1 MELHFGRIIR
11 ILAPVEVAMSP
22 RVSATNQRQTATK
35 RIVHCWGF
43 VGLSFLAIV
52 CFGLLQRMQA
62 AENTFPDHQVF
73 AASTNIQPK
82 LVASYGKL
90 PLSFEANQGQ
100 VRGPVKFLSRGRGYA
115 LFLSGDEAVLTLER
129 ASQNANRKSQMANV
143 EETGEEIANRKLQ
156 TGNLKLATRHPA
168 LDTTAKAVHRTTDNG
183 ARTTASVLRMKLVGA
198 NAGAGVTGADEL
210 PGKVNYFIGNDP
222 EKWRTDVSTYAQVRY
237 RNVYPGI
244 DLVYYG
250 NQDGEL
256 EYDFVVAPGASPNSI
271 LLAIDAG
278 ERPGSKQKSAG
289 AGRPQID
296 ANGDLVLRSDR
307 GNEVRFRKPVVYQ
320 PLSTVAS
327 PQSIVEGAVR
337 QAGFANQKSEI
348 QNPKLIGG
356 HYVLSASNQ
365 VRFAVGPY
373 DHTKPLI
380 IDPTLVYSTY
390 LGGTSGY
397 DEGYSI
403 AVDASGNAYV
413 TGQTSATDFPLAGPL
428 QSTNK
433 STGGTAFVSKL
444 SADGSALV
452 YSTYLGGSVSDQGN
466 AIAVDAAGNAYVA
479 GQTCSTDF
487 PTVFPVQAA
496 LNGACGGFVSKLNA
510 AGSALVYSTYLGGSG
525 TAVGSGPYDS
535 AAGIAVDSSG
545 GAYVTGTTYSSEFPT
560 VNPIQGTLLGTYSA
574 FLTKLNASGSAF
586 VYSTYVVFGSG
597 AGVAVDSSGNAYLT
611 GTSFNFSSSYP
622 PGSTTIGIATTLF
635 VCKVNEAGSAFVYFT
650 YVGATIFDSAN
661 AIAVDSSGNAYVAGE
676 SGSTNFPTVNPV
688 QPTNNCPYSGNAIIF
703 KLNAAGSAL
712 IYSTY
717 LGGTGHGKCNML
729 ADTGGDGAAAI
740 AVDSAGNA
748 YLTGWTY
755 STDFPTVDPIQATNR
770 SGCGM
775 TSFVASLNAAGTA
788 LAYSTYLG
796 GSGCDDW
803 GRGIAV
809 DSSQNAY
816 VTGWTDSR
824 DFPTVNPLQG
834 TNDSPQNSASSYVAK
849 ISPPS
854 AVTLAPSSL
863 NFGSVPGNS
872 TSPNQSVTLT
882 PIAIGQLTL
891 TSITASGDFALVTT
905 ATSCPYGGGA
915 LSSEVACTIDVT
927 FTPTA
932 ASPRTGAVTITYTGL
947 GSPQTIA
954 LSGTGS
960 VAAVNVSPV
969 SLSFGSQDV
978 GTSSASLP
986 VTVTNSSAVPLTVSS
1001 VATSSGFTQSN
1012 NCMQPVLASGSCT
1025 INVSFQPT
1033 LFGPQTGTLTVTDY
1047 ANNSP
1052 QTVTLSG
1059 TGLAPVVNLSP
1070 TTLTF
1075 GEQAIS
1081 TTSQPQTVTL
1091 SNSGNGAL
1099 TPLTIT
1105 VSGDFAQTNTCG
1117 SSVAATGS
1125 CTINVTF
1132 TPRNAGTRNG
1142 ALTIADNASNSPQT
1156 VTLTGTGMGPAV
1168 SLSSSSLTFSAQ
1180 IVGNSSS
1187 AQTVALTNTGNVS
1200 LTISSITAS
1209 GDFSQTNTCGSSVSA
1224 GANCT
1229 IAVTFKPT
1237 AAGTRTG
1244 TLSISD
1250 SASDSPQSV
1259 ALSGTGQDFSFAA
1272 ASGSPTSATVAPG
1285 SSASYTL
1292 SVAGESGFNQSVSFT
1307 CTGAPSEATCTVS
1320 PSALTPGSSATNITV
1335 SVTTTAPSLSAPRSR
1350 PLPPVP
1356 PLSPGL
1362 RGLLMLA
1369 LALAAV
1375 TWAIARRNQP
1385 GVSRWRSTMVLLA
1398 SGLLLALALAGCGG
1412 GSSSNVTHNPGTP
1425 AGTYTLTVTG
1435 TAGSGS
1441 SALSHSVTL
1450 TLTVS

>member
-1 MELHFGRIIR
+1 ML
-11 ILAPVEVAMSP
+11 P
-22 RVSATNQRQTATK
+22 RPSVTKQSQTATK
-35 RIVHCWGF
+35 RIVLCCGF
-43 VGLSFLAIV
+43 VGFSFLAIV
-52 CFGLLQRMQA
+52 GFGVLQRMQA
-62 AENTFPDHQVF
+62 SENILPDRRAS
-73 AASTNIQPK
+73 AAPTKIQPK

-100 VRGPVKFLSRGRGYA
+100 ADARVRFLARGHGSTI
-115 LFLSGDEAVLTLER
+115 FLTDDEAVLTLKKSSVVSGQSSVGTRQKPSVAPTFRSAR
-129 ASQNANRKSQMANV
+129 AGLKS
-143 EETGEEIANRKLQ
+143 G
-156 TGNLKLATRHPA
+156 ATTSVDKP
-168 LDTTAKAVHRTTDNG
+168 TTDHG
-183 ARTTASVLRMKLVGA
+183 PRTADSVLRMKLVGA
-198 NAGAGVTGADEL
+198 NVKATVTGAEEL
-210 PGKVNYFIGNDP
+210 PGKSNYFIGNDP
-222 EKWRTDVSTYAQVRY
+222 KNWRTKVPNYAKVRY
-237 RNVYPGI
+237 QNIYPGV

-250 NQDGEL
+250 SQGGQL
-256 EYDFVVAPGASPNSI
+256 EYDFVVTPGADPSGIKFDVGVDGVCPAKGKRHSPLQI
-271 LLAIDAG
+271 AG
-278 ERPGSKQKSAG
+278 
-289 AGRPQID
+289 D
-296 ANGDLVLRSDR
+296 GDLVLKTE
-307 GNEVRFRKPVVYQ
+307 GGEIRFHKPIVYQ
-320 PLSTVAS
+320 AEVPSTAFSSGSSLVPGAS
-327 PQSIVEGAVR
+327 SLVEA
-337 QAGFANQKSEI
+337 Q
-348 QNPKLIGG
+348 
-356 HYVLSASNQ
+356 YVLTASNQ
-365 VRFAVGPY
+365 VRFVLGPY

-397 DEGYSI
+397 DEGYAI
-403 AVDASGNAYV
+403 AVDASGSAYV
-413 TGQTSATDFPLAGPL
+413 TGETNATDFPLAGPF

-466 AIAVDAAGNAYVA
+466 AIAVDAAGNTYVA

-487 PTVFPVQAA
+487 PTVYPVQAA
-496 LNGACGGFVSKLNA
+496 LNGVCGGFVSKLNA

-525 TAVGSGPYDS
+525 TALGNGPYDS
-535 AAGIAVDSSG
+535 VGGIAVDSFG
-545 GAYVTGTTYSSEFPT
+545 EAYVTGTTYSTQFPT
-560 VNPIQGTLLGTYSA
+560 VNPIPETGSA
-574 FLTKLNASGSAF
+574 DGSGFLTKLNASGSAF
-586 VYSTYVVFGSG
+586 VYSTYLVVRNG
-597 AGVAVDSSGNAYLT
+597 AGIAVDSSGNAYVT
-611 GTSFNFSSSYP
+611 GTTGSLVAP
-622 PGSTTIGIATTLF
+622 PGSTVIGLSPALL
-635 VCKVNEAGSAFVYFT
+635 VCKVNQAGSGFGYLT
-650 YVGATIFDSAN
+650 YVGATLFDSAN
-661 AIAVDSSGNAYVAGE
+661 AIAVDSSGNAYVAGQ

-717 LGGTGHGKCNML
+717 LGGTGRGECNTL

-755 STDFPTVDPIQATNR
+755 STDFPTVDPIQANR

-803 GRGIAV
+803 GRGVAV

-816 VTGWTDSR
+816 VTGWTDST

-834 TNDSPQNSASSYVAK
+834 TNNSPQNSASSYVAK

-863 NFGSVPGNS
+863 NFGSVAGNT
-872 TSPNQSVTLT
+872 TSPEQSVTLT
-882 PIAIGQLTL
+882 PITIGQLTL

-905 ATSCPYGGGA
+905 PTSCPNGGGA

-1105 VSGDFAQTNTCG
+1105 VSGAFAQTNTCG
-1117 SSVAATGS
+1117 SSVAVTGS

-1132 TPRNAGTRNG
+1132 TPTNAGTRNG

-1156 VTLTGTGMGPAV
+1156 VSLTGTGTGPV
-1168 SLSSSSLTFSAQ
+1168 VGLSPSSLTFTGQ
-1180 IVGNSSS
+1180 LVGTSSG
-1187 AQTVALTNTGNVS
+1187 AQTVALTNTGNAS
-1200 LTISSITAS
+1200 LTISGITAS
-1209 GDFSQTNTCGSSVSA
+1209 GDFFQTNNCGTSVSA
-1224 GANCT
+1224 GANCS
-1229 IAVTFKPT
+1229 IAASFKPT
-1237 AAGTRTG
+1237 AGGTRTG
-1244 TLSISD
+1244 SISISD

-1272 ASGSPTSATVAPG
+1272 ASGSPTSVTVPPG

-1292 SVAGESGFNQSVSFT
+1292 SVAGESGFNQSVSLT
-1307 CTGAPSEATCTVS
+1307 CTGAPSEATCTV
-1320 PSALTPGSSATNITV
+1320 PTPVTAGSSATNVTV
-1335 SVTTTAPSLSAPRSR
+1335 TVTTTAASVSAARTR

-1356 PLSPGL
+1356 RLSPSL
-1362 RGLLMLA
+1362 RGLLTLA
-1369 LALAAV
+1369 LVLALMA
-1375 TWAIARRNQP
+1375 WAIRRRNQP
-1385 GVSRWRSTMVLLA
+1385 GVSRWRSTMILLA
-1398 SGLLLALALAGCGG
+1398 PGLLLTLALAGCGG
-1412 GSSSNVTHNPGTP
+1412 GSSNVTHNPGTP

-1435 TAGSGS
+1435 SAGSGS

>member
-1 MELHFGRIIR
+1 
-11 ILAPVEVAMSP
+11 
-22 RVSATNQRQTATK
+22 
-35 RIVHCWGF
+35 
-43 VGLSFLAIV
+43 
-52 CFGLLQRMQA
+52 
-62 AENTFPDHQVF
+62 
-73 AASTNIQPK
+73 
-82 LVASYGKL
+82 
-90 PLSFEANQGQ
+90 
-100 VRGPVKFLSRGRGYA
+100 
-115 LFLSGDEAVLTLER
+115 
-129 ASQNANRKSQMANV
+129 
-143 EETGEEIANRKLQ
+143 
-156 TGNLKLATRHPA
+156 
-168 LDTTAKAVHRTTDNG
+168 
-183 ARTTASVLRMKLVGA
+183 
-198 NAGAGVTGADEL
+198 
-210 PGKVNYFIGNDP
+210 
-222 EKWRTDVSTYAQVRY
+222 
-237 RNVYPGI
+237 
-244 DLVYYG
+244 
-250 NQDGEL
+250 
-256 EYDFVVAPGASPNSI
+256 
-271 LLAIDAG
+271 
-278 ERPGSKQKSAG
+278 
-289 AGRPQID
+289 
-296 ANGDLVLRSDR
+296 
-307 GNEVRFRKPVVYQ
+307 
-320 PLSTVAS
+320 
-327 PQSIVEGAVR
+327 
-337 QAGFANQKSEI
+337 
-348 QNPKLIGG
+348 
-356 HYVLSASNQ
+356 
-365 VRFAVGPY
+365 
-373 DHTKPLI
+373 
-380 IDPTLVYSTY
+380 
-390 LGGTSGY
+390 
-397 DEGYSI
+397 
-403 AVDASGNAYV
+403 
-413 TGQTSATDFPLAGPL
+413 
-428 QSTNK
+428 
-433 STGGTAFVSKL
+433 
-444 SADGSALV
+444 
-452 YSTYLGGSVSDQGN
+452 
-466 AIAVDAAGNAYVA
+466 
-479 GQTCSTDF
+479 
-487 PTVFPVQAA
+487 
-496 LNGACGGFVSKLNA
+496 
-510 AGSALVYSTYLGGSG
+510 
-525 TAVGSGPYDS
+525 
-535 AAGIAVDSSG
+535 
-545 GAYVTGTTYSSEFPT
+545 
-560 VNPIQGTLLGTYSA
+560 
-574 FLTKLNASGSAF
+574 
-586 VYSTYVVFGSG
+586 
-597 AGVAVDSSGNAYLT
+597 
-611 GTSFNFSSSYP
+611 
-622 PGSTTIGIATTLF
+622 
-635 VCKVNEAGSAFVYFT
+635 
-650 YVGATIFDSAN
+650 
-661 AIAVDSSGNAYVAGE
+661 
-676 SGSTNFPTVNPV
+676 
-688 QPTNNCPYSGNAIIF
+688 
-703 KLNAAGSAL
+703 
-712 IYSTY
+712 
-717 LGGTGHGKCNML
+717 ML
-729 ADTGGDGAAAI
+729 
-740 AVDSAGNA
+740 
-748 YLTGWTY
+748 
-755 STDFPTVDPIQATNR
+755 
-770 SGCGM
+770 
-775 TSFVASLNAAGTA
+775 
-788 LAYSTYLG
+788 
-796 GSGCDDW
+796 
-803 GRGIAV
+803 
-809 DSSQNAY
+809 
-816 VTGWTDSR
+816 
-824 DFPTVNPLQG
+824 
-834 TNDSPQNSASSYVAK
+834 
-849 ISPPS
+849 
-854 AVTLAPSSL
+854 
-863 NFGSVPGNS
+863 
-872 TSPNQSVTLT
+872 
-882 PIAIGQLTL
+882 
-891 TSITASGDFALVTT
+891 
-905 ATSCPYGGGA
+905 
-915 LSSEVACTIDVT
+915 
-927 FTPTA
+927 
-932 ASPRTGAVTITYTGL
+932 
-947 GSPQTIA
+947 
-954 LSGTGS
+954 
-960 VAAVNVSPV
+960 
-969 SLSFGSQDV
+969 
-978 GTSSASLP
+978 
-986 VTVTNSSAVPLTVSS
+986 
-1001 VATSSGFTQSN
+1001 
-1012 NCMQPVLASGSCT
+1012 PVLASGSCT

-1099 TPLTIT
+1099 TPFTIT

-1244 TLSISD
+1244 TLSVSD